1 MNFEIIWQKICEY
14 AIMFYNYA
22 MTQGESNFMLVD
34 MNFINGN
41 DVPKE
46 ALYFF
51 IGSFVVMILA
61 AVFAC
66 DSLNLFHPIEGIREW
81 KSKISIV
88 KIVIFTAAVFSF
100 HTFYKMLVGIFGG
113 VIGAD
118 ASIRAL
124 ECVGSYINPIAIMIY
139 AFTICTMTFRRQWF
153 QAFMLGLAL
162 FLTPSAMLFYG
173 FTNEH
178 IAIYATAGVIAVTG
192 GILHAMA
199 TTKKCSPFVACFVLD
214 IVYFISKFFM
224 VYYSNEVKL
233 ITATDYMG
241 KIKQYLACVEM
252 DLIFALILLL
262 VLFAYKVATT
272 ENASVK
278 ENVVLPMILGIFVV
292 FSIIFGRTELQ
303 YQPDYEQAITLWED
317 KKYEAAMN
325 AFEALHG
332 YKDSEDYIDR
342 CREEINNPIYNEGM
356 SLMEIG
362 NYEDAIA
369 KLTPISDY
377 KDSAEKITEC
387 ERNLLPKLAGIW
399 HGTEGSV
406 IVLNED
412 GSCHYSDSSNEGN
425 ETWSVDDD
433 NVIHITNDGL
443 GYEIY
448 ADLEDS
454 YRTISMMVK
463 SDSSSWRNEEFTR
476 LIDFSVNPE
485 NNNKLA
491 GAWQG
496 SQGSVITLN
505 EDGTCYYVDGS
516 SGEGNGTW
524 YVDNQ
529 AMIRIDTEVFDYQ
542 LYALLTNGY
551 DTATVMMKATGSSW
565 RDEEFVKQ

>member
-1 MNFEIIWQKICEY
+1 MNFEMIWQKIVEL
-14 AIMFYNYA
+14 AMMFYNYA
-22 MTQGESNFMLVD
+22 MTQGESNFMLVNSD
-34 MNFINGN
+34 FLNSN
-41 DVPKE
+41 DVPEE
-46 ALYFF
+46 AMYFF
-51 IGSFVVMILA
+51 IGSFIVMVLV

-66 DSLNLFHPIEGIREW
+66 DSFNLFHPIEGISEW

-88 KIVIFTAAVFSF
+88 KVVIFAAAVFSF
-100 HTFYKMLVGIFGG
+100 HTFYKMLVGLTGG
-113 VIGAD
+113 FIGAD

-124 ECVGSYINPIAIMIY
+124 ECVGSYINPIALMIY

-178 IAIYATAGVIAVTG
+178 IAIYATAGAIALTG
-192 GILHAMA
+192 GILHAIAM
-199 TTKKCSPFVACFVLD
+199 TKKCSPFVACFVLD

-224 VYYSNEVKL
+224 VYYSDEVKL
-233 ITATDYMG
+233 ITATDYFG
-241 KIKQYLACVEM
+241 RFKQYLACVEM

-278 ENVVLPMILGIFVV
+278 KNVILPIILVIFVV
-292 FSIIFGRTELQ
+292 LSIIFGKTELQ
-303 YQPDYEQAITLWED
+303 YQPDYEQAVSLWED
-317 KKYEAAMN
+317 KKYEEAKS
-325 AFEALHG
+325 AFEALNG
-332 YKDSEDYIDR
+332 YKDSEDYINQ
-342 CREEINNPIYNEGM
+342 CIEKINDPIYNQGM
-356 SLMEIG
+356 SLMRRE
-362 NYEDAIA
+362 NYEEAIA

-377 KDSAEKITEC
+377 KDSAEKISEC
-387 ERNLLPKLAGIW
+387 ERNLLSKLAGTW

-425 ETWSVDDD
+425 GTWSVDDN

-454 YRTISMMVK
+454 YRTVSMMVK

-491 GAWQG
+491 GTWQG
-496 SQGSVITLN
+496 GQGSVITLN

-524 YVDNQ
+524 YVDDQ

-542 LYALLTNGY
+542 LYALLTSGY

>member
-14 AIMFYNYA
+14 ANMFYNYA

-66 DSLNLFHPIEGIREW
+66 DSFNLFHPIEGIREW

-252 DLIFALILLL
+252 DLIFALILIL

-425 ETWSVDDD
+425 GTWSVDDD

-491 GAWQG
+491 GTWQG

-542 LYALLTNGY
+542 LYVLLTNGY

>member
-66 DSLNLFHPIEGIREW
+66 DSFNLFHPIEGIREW

-173 FTNEH
+173 FTNEY
-178 IAIYATAGVIAVTG
+178 IAIYATAGVIAITG

-342 CREEINNPIYNEGM
+342 CREEIDNPIYNEGM

-362 NYEDAIA
+362 NYEEAIA

-399 HGTEGSV
+399 HGTEDSV

-425 ETWSVDDD
+425 GTWSVDDD

-443 GYEIY
+443 SYEIY
-448 ADLEDS
+448 ADLKDS

-491 GAWQG
+491 GTWQG

-505 EDGTCYYVDGS
+505 EDGNCYYVDGS

-551 DTATVMMKATGSSW
+551 NTATVMMKATGSSW
-565 RDEEFVKQ
+565 RDEKFVKQ